1 MIYGDVRVTHV
12 DFIWVP
18 SVLAYKVAKVFM
30 LLALVT
36 IVMGPLVKSSRA
48 VMSERALDPEIS
60 GLLKIM
66 AHPVQWGILLFASA
80 HLLANGDS
88 ASILFFGTFALLS
101 FFGMLSM
108 DQRRRP
114 QIAKIAGFHG

>member
-1 MIYGDVRVTHV
+1 MIYGFGQVPNV
-12 DFIWVP
+12 DFISVP
-18 SVLAYKVAKVFM
+18 GVLAYKVAKVFM

-36 IVMGPLVKSSRA
+36 IVLGALVKSPTA
-48 VMSERALDPEIS
+48 FMSERALDPEVS
-60 GLLKIM
+60 GLLKITR
-66 AHPVQWGILLFASA
+66 HPVQLGVLLFASA

-108 DQRRRP
+108 DQRRRRETT
-114 QIAKIAGFHG
+114 